1 MTGDSRTPAAPSPS
15 TSRRQPPRSAVSSPL
30 LIGQP
35 STRNNQL
42 FLPLG
47 PSLFQAQ
54 HSASM
59 ASPPPPPPLSG
70 TSRTSPART
79 PLRMW
84 RHHRSLSGNQSAIQ
98 ELSAHRL
105 GEPHHH
111 SRLIWRTQ
119 TRGLRYRPS
128 ATPLPLKS
136 AQLIRRI
143 SRLRAA
149 TSASAPHRP
158 MRNSRSLVKP
168 SQVTSRRRL
177 PLRRVRLR

>member
-30 LIGQP
+30 LIGRL

-105 GEPHHH
+105 GEPHHY

-119 TRGLRYRPS
+119 TRGLRSRPS
-128 ATPLPLKS
+128 ATPQLHNSPLPARSIWL
-136 AQLIRRI
+136 LW
-143 SRLRAA
+143 AA
-149 TSASAPHRP
+149 TSASAPH
-158 MRNSRSLVKP
+158 
-168 SQVTSRRRL
+168 
-177 PLRRVRLR
+177 